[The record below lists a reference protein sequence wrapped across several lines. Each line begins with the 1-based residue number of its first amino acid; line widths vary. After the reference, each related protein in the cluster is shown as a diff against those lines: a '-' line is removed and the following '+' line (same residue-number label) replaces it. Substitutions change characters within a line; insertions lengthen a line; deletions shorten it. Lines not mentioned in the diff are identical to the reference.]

1 VELQIHQ
8 GFDEACLLMEACR
21 LQAKA
26 SSLQMQKSR
35 SNVTDAARAEAS
47 EPLDEVSLEQ
57 FHHMLE
63 PIIKPGAGAHRGI
76 LQSLDLQEDD
86 WRQFLSVAMTR
97 NYKRGEYVVQE
108 GQASATLYQIVK
120 GALRVELLLADQA
133 QAVVVGHRTAGEMI
147 GETSLLKE
155 GRATAAVVAD
165 ADTTVIAIE
174 GRALEQLF
182 STHPRLPSRFFCF
195 LATYQGERLYKL
207 TQSFAESQTPL
218 VTISASLALSIDVVI
233 HNPAYCGVLRKY
245 LLRSEANA
253 AAADDDVERMRY
265 LGLLTLFDFYVYAQ
279 DYKELPD
286 KPALAEAA
294 ETLRHK
300 YLSPRSSTSLIVFLD
315 EATVAEIDRSCAA
328 LRAGQLSTQVA
339 RQAFARAQREVL
351 AALEAGCF
359 DAFLGSSHYRYILE
373 LKAKENIVPTL
384 DDFKVVRVLGE
395 GGFGQVIDVVKRD
408 CGVHYAMKVKLTPY
422 PEP

>member
-279 DYKELPD
+279 
-286 KPALAEAA
+286 
-294 ETLRHK
+294 
-300 YLSPRSSTSLIVFLD
+300 
-315 EATVAEIDRSCAA
+315 
-328 LRAGQLSTQVA
+328 
-339 RQAFARAQREVL
+339 
-351 AALEAGCF
+351 
-359 DAFLGSSHYRYILE
+359 
-373 LKAKENIVPTL
+373 
-384 DDFKVVRVLGE
+384 VRL
-395 GGFGQVIDVVKRD
+395 
-408 CGVHYAMKVKLTPY
+408 
-422 PEP
+422 